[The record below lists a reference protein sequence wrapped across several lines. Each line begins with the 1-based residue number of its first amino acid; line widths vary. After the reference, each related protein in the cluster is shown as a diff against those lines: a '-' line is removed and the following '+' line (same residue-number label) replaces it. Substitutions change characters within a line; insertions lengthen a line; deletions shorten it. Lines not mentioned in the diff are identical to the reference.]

1 MQNSE
6 SLKIN
11 YNKKRFKAISNA
23 ESGEVDDKTLFHYS
37 QDGDVLWAVYQGSKI
52 KLGTITGIVK
62 EDGSLEFSYQ
72 HVNDQGMIRSGK
84 CLSTPEVLED
94 GRIKLYEK
102 WRWDGDDAV
111 GESIVEEVIS

>member
-11 YNKKRFKAISNA
+11 YHKKRFKAVSNS
-23 ESGEVDDKTLFHYS
+23 ETGEVDSKTLFHYS
-37 QDGDVLWAVYQGSKI
+37 QQGDVLWAVYQGASI
-52 KLGTITGIVK
+52 KLGTITGLVK

-72 HVNDQGMIRSGK
+72 HVNGEGAIRSGK
-84 CLSTPEVLED
+84 CSSTPEVLED

-102 WRWDGDDAV
+102 WSWDGDDLI
-111 GESIVEEVIS
+111 GESVIEEVLD